1 MEARHSTKGL
11 EALQESLSLSGEY
24 ADLLAQIEQVTTRA
38 ELDELS
44 SFVEVEKGVYQQRAK
59 ELQKSVNAKA
69 ELLKASSIS
78 FEDTVKEVVS
88 ITTPD
93 F

>member
-1 MEARHSTKGL
+1 
-11 EALQESLSLSGEY
+11 
-24 ADLLAQIEQVTTRA
+24 LLAQIEQVTTQE

-44 SFVEVEKGVYQQRAK
+44 SQVEVEKGIYQQRAK

-69 ELLKASSIS
+69 ELLKASAIS
-78 FEDTVKEVVS
+78 FEETVKEVVS
-88 ITTPD
+88 LDTPD